1 MSHTDP
7 TPGAVL
13 SDRVV
18 SLLRT
23 AVPSLW
29 GSLVAWAAVAL
40 TGYLPEPVQA
50 AVIDALSSEYTIAV
64 VMAAAIT
71 GWYAAWRWME
81 PRLPAWL
88 VRIALGSAQTPT
100 YAGTH
105 EA

>member
-7 TPGAVL
+7 APGAVL

-40 TGYLPEPVQA
+40 TGYLPEGVTA
-50 AVIDALSSEYTIAV
+50 AVIDALSSPYALSV
-64 VMAAAIT
+64 VMAASIAA
-71 GWYAAWRWME
+71 WYAAWRWME
-81 PRLPAWL
+81 PHLPSWL

-100 YAGTH
+100 YAGKH